1 MGRNTKLALEKLIL
15 IYIDER
21 QKLKRNLMIVD
32 DQLDAGEDFPAL
44 ARARNIML
52 PKERVFK

>member
-1 MGRNTKLALEKLIL
+1 MGRSTKLALEKLIL

-32 DQLDAGEDFPAL
+32 DQLDAGEDFPA
-44 ARARNIML
+44 